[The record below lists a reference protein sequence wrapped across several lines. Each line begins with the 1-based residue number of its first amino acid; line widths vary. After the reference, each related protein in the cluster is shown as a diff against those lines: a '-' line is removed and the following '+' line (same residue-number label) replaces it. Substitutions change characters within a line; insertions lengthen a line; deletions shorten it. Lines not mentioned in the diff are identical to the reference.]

1 MRNSELIYNAIGRI
15 DKRSTND
22 TIYFF
27 TAWSN
32 VTQIIIKLS
41 LIFPIVEIEY
51 SYCNEEFGTG
61 VGMIKFRNTRIIEEY
76 IPNDYSKEAYE
87 GSLEIEKSK
96 PEDYNIIFDEN

>member
-1 MRNSELIYNAIGRI
+1 MKNWGTKWNAIGGI
-15 DKRSTND
+15 DKRSTDD

-41 LIFPIVEIEY
+41 LIFPTVEIEY